1 MGHHQGR
8 QRFHRVSIGQSILD
22 FSLRVRD
29 QETGHWVT
37 ESGIAGELYIVGNL
51 VVSGYS
57 RHADG
62 VVLADEKATARLLA
76 IQLQHVLTRTQCFG
90 QVTWWLGGMTASWIT

>member
-1 MGHHQGR
+1 MAVYAPGR
-8 QRFHRVSIGQSILD
+8 KFDGVAERVSIGQSILD

-51 VVSGYS
+51 VVSGYY
-57 RHADG
+57 RHARWCC
-62 VVLADEKATARLLA
+62 A
-76 IQLQHVLTRTQCFG
+76 C
-90 QVTWWLGGMTASWIT
+90 